1 MTQARF
7 LWCAVGTLLVALM
20 NGRSHAEESGGAMMT
35 RRLGNDTFASGGS
48 VNLTEEIF
56 GDAIAA
62 GGEVV
67 IESAVRGDAL
77 LAAGEVELEGTVDED
92 VYAAGGDVELS
103 GHVLGSARLAGGD
116 VEVERDA
123 VIDGAVSVAGGQVTI
138 DGRLG
143 QYLQSA
149 AGSTHINGEVQGDVE
164 VSGGELVIGPGAVI
178 NGSVT
183 FRGPRPPEV
192 ADGATVRDG
201 VQHIKEREHTGLK
214 AFAGMFA
221 LLWLVGWL
229 IVGWLVLVLWPGFA
243 RAVVETARTRP
254 AASFVIGLALLVGVP
269 VLLVALAVSL
279 IGLPLALLLLCLYLL
294 LLPLGYL
301 AAAAAIGDWLLP
313 RIRRG
318 AAITTWQRVLMLL
331 GVLIAL
337 AVVTRVPYLGG
348 LVCLVVLLAGMGS
361 LVLAAVARHRT
372 AGAPA

>member
-1 MTQARF
+1 MVSRQ
-7 LWCAVGTLLVALM
+7 
-20 NGRSHAEESGGAMMT
+20 
-35 RRLGNDTFASGGS
+35 LGNDTFASGGS
-48 VNLTEEIF
+48 VSLTEEIF

-67 IESAVRGDAL
+67 VEAAVRGDAL
-77 LAAGEVELEGTVDED
+77 LAGGEVELAGTVDED

-116 VEVERDA
+116 VEIERDA
-123 VIDGAVSVAGGQVTI
+123 IIDGAVSVAGGDVMI

-149 AGSTHINGEVQGDVE
+149 AGSTQINGEIQGDVE
-164 VSGGELVIGPGAVI
+164 VAGGELIIGRGAVI

-183 FRGPRPPEV
+183 FRGPKPPEV
-192 ADGATVRDG
+192 EDGATVRGG
-201 VQHIKEREHTGLK
+201 VQHIKERQHTGLK
-214 AFAGMFA
+214 AFAGVFA
-221 LLWLVGWL
+221 LLWLAGWL
-229 IVGWLVLVLWPGFA
+229 LVGWLVLVLWPGFA
-243 RAVVETARTRP
+243 RAVVETARTRA

-269 VLLVALAVSL
+269 ALLVALAISL
-279 IGLPLALLLLCLYLL
+279 IGLPLALLLLCVYLL

-318 AAITTWQRVLMLL
+318 AAITTWHRVLMLL
-331 GVLIAL
+331 GVLLAL
-337 AVVTRVPYLGG
+337 FVVTRVPYLGG
-348 LVCLVVLLAGMGS
+348 LVCFVVLLAGMGS
-361 LVLAAVARHRT
+361 LVLAAVGRHRA